1 MKKILVM
8 VITMVMLT
16 AICGS
21 NAGSEEVWTPM
32 EIIIVEWAL
41 DENGEAKATNVDVV
55 LSTPNACKELTEE
68 DEWIEGCVCL
78 GSLNGQWMRISFRG
92 RTPETGATHGE
103 MWAFPIDQNG
113 EPQRMDLTVFAE
125 ELEVYYNL

>member
-16 AICGS
+16 VICG
-21 NAGSEEVWTPM
+21 AGSGEEVWTPM
-32 EIIIVEWAL
+32 EIIIVEWQL
-41 DENGEAKATNVDVV
+41 DEHGEAKATNVDVV
-55 LSTPNACKELTEE
+55 LSTPNACKELTEK
-68 DEWIEGCVCL
+68 DEWFEGCVCL

-113 EPQRMDLTVFAE
+113 EPQRMDLLPFAS